1 MVKRDL
7 YRGATV
13 SVGFAA
19 RVLLIAHGRRAPNAE
34 DWVHVCAHIQNNL
47 HVARGLMVTTPGTAP
62 NAAQR
67 KAGLD
72 LLPKNYN
79 PPPAAIMTNA
89 LLVRGTITA
98 LNWFLNDTHRA
109 FHPDDIAG
117 AAKHLKITGEEA
129 ADLIALSREIMP
141 LA

>member
-1 MVKRDL
+1 MVKREL
-7 YRGATV
+7 YRGKTV
-13 SVGFAA
+13 SVGFAS
-19 RVLLIAHGRRAPNAE
+19 RVLLVAHGRRPPIAE
-34 DWVHVCAHIQNNL
+34 DWTEVCAHIQNHL
-47 HVARGLMVTTPGTAP
+47 HTARGLMVTTLGAAP

-79 PPPAAIMTNA
+79 PPPGAVMTNS

-117 AAKHLKITGEEA
+117 AAKHLKITEEEA
-129 ADLIALSREIMP
+129 ADLIALSREITP
-141 LA
+141 V